1 MQRRVSALTVSIL
14 MLLAGGAFAAEA
26 GSATG
31 GATTADTL
39 SFAALAAAAEQRI
52 DRAQAALGAALHQS
66 EYAMQAARQLLS
78 EQSEPA
84 EPAEPPLSPSDELTD
99 DDSGGVFLDE
109 ATAKAEALANQAMQ
123 ESLAADQR
131 QVQQAMAA
139 TALPFG
145 KGLN

>member
-1 MQRRVSALTVSIL
+1 MQLRVSALTVAIL
-14 MLLAGGAFAAEA
+14 MLVAGGAFAAEA

-66 EYAMQAARQLLS
+66 EDAMQAARQLLS
-78 EQSEPA
+78 EQR